1 MGLRVWEDGE
11 SEGCMVIMRI
21 GVEQSGNITPHE
33 SGQTSIRCLVTREFE
48 KPTEQIRQM
57 TAKAGAISHGAMNW
71 HAIEWEKVHYEVRR
85 LQARIVKVTQDLLGN
100 RVLLCKAFERLE
112 PCAGKLCA
120 VSRTE
125 RIAT

>member
-21 GVEQSGNITPHE
+21 GVERRGNITPHE

-48 KPTEQIRQM
+48 KPTEEIRQM

-71 HAIEWEKVHYEVRR
+71 HAIEWGKVHCEVRR

-112 PCAGKLCA
+112 PCAGRLA
-120 VSRTE
+120 RTVLRGE
-125 RIAT
+125 GD

>member
-11 SEGCMVIMRI
+11 SESCMVIMRI
-21 GVEQSGNITPHE
+21 GVERSGNITPHE

-48 KPTEQIRQM
+48 KPTEEIRQM

-71 HAIEWEKVHYEVRR
+71 HAIEWEQVHCEVRR

-100 RVLLCKAFERLE
+100 RVLLCKAFEMLE
-112 PCAGKLCA
+112 PCAGKLA
-120 VSRTE
+120 STVLRGE
-125 RIAT
+125 GD